1 MYSSSVES
9 VETLYL
15 SACFALYL
23 CVCFALIVLCIV
35 GNWKSFEKAGEH
47 GWAAIVPF
55 YSNYVLFK
63 IAMGQGWLFLICM
76 IPVVGWI
83 FALVGNYKFAK
94 AYGKSTGFAIGN
106 IFFPYIFT
114 TIIGFDDSQY
124 VGNK

>member
-9 VETLYL
+9 IETLYL

-23 CVCFALIVLCIV
+23 FVCFALIVLCIV
-35 GNWKSFEKAGEH
+35 GNWKCYEKAGEH

-55 YSNYVLFK
+55 YNSYLSFK
-63 IAMGQGWLFLICM
+63 IAMGQGWMFLLLL
-76 IPVVGWI
+76 IPVIGSI
-83 FALVGNYKFAK
+83 FAIVCNYKFAK
-94 AYGKSTGFAIGN
+94 AYGKSDWFAIGN

-114 TIIGFDDSQY
+114 TIIGFDDSEF